1 MSHLG
6 PVGNHA
12 MVGTAAQ
19 CVEQHVLAPRL
30 QISCKEGAI
39 VGGILLGY
47 LVSYLVVE
55 WTGR

>member
-1 MSHLG
+1 
-6 PVGNHA
+6 